1 RLPRRPSP
9 THRLLIDHA
18 AQGPSGRP
26 GRRTRVDARGHRR
39 THRCREHA
47 RAHGTAGAGGEHGC
61 ARDRARDRPAP
72 SRRHGSGGLRPGRCA
87 RDDPR
92 RRSHGRLG
100 ARGLPGPGHRTRRLP
115 RPQSRA
121 RPPRPRPGRADRHH
135 RLGRGTRSDSRVAD
149 RHRHPPRRGRSG
161 TPLGPA
167 LHRRRGR
174 PRRRLRPGLGVSGR
188 CRRARTASGRR
199 NGAARRTGRGPIR
212 DVPQRRPGTGRPRGS
227 RAAGTERGGHGR
239 RTRSP
244 GIVIA
249 AVAAWFLPVDTVL
262 SGAAGRAE
270 AAYQS
275 AAVGAVPA
283 VSESVDHLAAAL
295 ILGSVAGVTP
305 FLIRVDVLVHR
316 LPDRLV
322 YPLIGICFAA
332 AALASFLGSSL
343 VWSSALIIGTVATL
357 AFAAIHLL
365 GRVLGARTMGLGDVK
380 LAFIVF
386 STSALYHPWAA
397 AVVLV
402 VMMVIAGVWA
412 LIGAV
417 RARRLHGV
425 NIAFGPAMLSGMWL
439 G

>member
-1 RLPRRPSP
+1 MLHGMIIGL
-9 THRLLIDHA
+9 TVLIA
-18 AQGPSGRP
+18 LATGLVVSR
-26 GRRTRVDARGHRR
+26 
-39 THRCREHA
+39 
-47 RAHGTAGAGGEHGC
+47 TAGAWIADSAQTAVFE
-61 ARDRARDRPAP
+61 RA
-72 SRRHGSGGLRPGRCA
+72 
-87 RDDPR
+87 
-92 RRSHGRLG
+92 
-100 ARGLPGPGHRTRRLP
+100 
-115 RPQSRA
+115 
-121 RPPRPRPGRADRHH
+121 
-135 RLGRGTRSDSRVAD
+135 
-149 RHRHPPRRGRSG
+149 
-161 TPLGPA
+161 
-167 LHRRRGR
+167 
-174 PRRRLRPGLGVSGR
+174 
-188 CRRARTASGRR
+188 
-199 NGAARRTGRGPIR
+199 GAAARVRT
-212 DVPQRRPGTGRPRGS
+212 VVT
-227 RAAGTERGGHGR
+227 
-239 RTRSP
+239 

-270 AAYQS
+270 AAHQS
-275 AAVGAVPA
+275 AAAGAVPA

-332 AALASFLGSSL
+332 AALGSFLGSSL

-439 G
+439 GSVLARFVL

>member
-1 RLPRRPSP
+1 MLHGMIIGL
-9 THRLLIDHA
+9 TVLIA
-18 AQGPSGRP
+18 LATGLVVSR
-26 GRRTRVDARGHRR
+26 
-39 THRCREHA
+39 
-47 RAHGTAGAGGEHGC
+47 TAGAWI
-61 ARDRARDRPAP
+61 ADPAQT
-72 SRRHGSGGLRPGRCA
+72 A
-87 RDDPR
+87 
-92 RRSHGRLG
+92 
-100 ARGLPGPGHRTRRLP
+100 
-115 RPQSRA
+115 
-121 RPPRPRPGRADRHH
+121 
-135 RLGRGTRSDSRVAD
+135 VFE
-149 RHRHPPRRGRSG
+149 RSG
-161 TPLGPA
+161 A
-167 LHRRRGR
+167 
-174 PRRRLRPGLGVSGR
+174 
-188 CRRARTASGRR
+188 
-199 NGAARRTGRGPIR
+199 AARVRT
-212 DVPQRRPGTGRPRGS
+212 VVT
-227 RAAGTERGGHGR
+227 
-239 RTRSP
+239 

-262 SGAAGRAE
+262 SGAAGQAD
-270 AAYQS
+270 AAQQS
-275 AAVGAVPA
+275 AAGPMSAGAVPA
-283 VSESVDHLAAAL
+283 VSESVDHIAAAL
-295 ILGSVAGVTP
+295 ILGSVAGATP

-439 G
+439 GSVLARFVL

>member
-1 RLPRRPSP
+1 MIIGL
-9 THRLLIDHA
+9 TVLIA
-18 AQGPSGRP
+18 LATGLVVSR
-26 GRRTRVDARGHRR
+26 
-39 THRCREHA
+39 
-47 RAHGTAGAGGEHGC
+47 TAGAWI
-61 ARDRARDRPAP
+61 ADPAQT
-72 SRRHGSGGLRPGRCA
+72 A
-87 RDDPR
+87 
-92 RRSHGRLG
+92 
-100 ARGLPGPGHRTRRLP
+100 
-115 RPQSRA
+115 
-121 RPPRPRPGRADRHH
+121 
-135 RLGRGTRSDSRVAD
+135 VFE
-149 RHRHPPRRGRSG
+149 RSG
-161 TPLGPA
+161 A
-167 LHRRRGR
+167 
-174 PRRRLRPGLGVSGR
+174 
-188 CRRARTASGRR
+188 
-199 NGAARRTGRGPIR
+199 AARVRT
-212 DVPQRRPGTGRPRGS
+212 VVT
-227 RAAGTERGGHGR
+227 
-239 RTRSP
+239 

-270 AAYQS
+270 AAHQW
-275 AAVGAVPA
+275 AAAGAVPA

-295 ILGSVAGVTP
+295 ILGSVAGATP

-439 G
+439 GSVLARFVL